1 MKLKIIPWLKSFQ
14 FHIVGKLLTLATFI
28 LSLHRFHLNEVSI
41 LQSSSNK
48 SNHKKFL
55 AQHNTSFYLS
65 NRSESCTFLPVP
77 ICFDLYY
84 IELPGR
90 PKLPPDIHHHRVSV
104 LLLYRQGVRM
114 TSTQNLIYQDDPT
127 KIFGV
132 VLNIRT
138 LKVVL
143 GILLNVSLFCIEHR
157 APGAKSAKNG
167 WLDHFLILEKN
178 WKKCWF
184 ATIRAL
190 EAKQNGPCKNAQHL
204 LLLSKMRYC
213 AEPEILSFFQ

>member
-104 LLLYRQGVRM
+104 LLLYRPNISGWSHKNIWCGSEYKNFESSVRH
-114 TSTQNLIYQDDPT
+114 
-127 KIFGV
+127 
-132 VLNIRT
+132 T
-138 LKVVL
+138 LECES
-143 GILLNVSLFCIEHR
+143 ILYR
-157 APGAKSAKNG
+157 APCSRSEISEK
-167 WLDHFLILEKN
+167 WLAGPFLNTGKKLEKMLICDN
-178 WKKCWF
+178 SSPWGKTKWAMQKRATF
-184 ATIRAL
+184 API
-190 EAKQNGPCKNAQHL
+190 K
-204 LLLSKMRYC
+204 
-213 AEPEILSFFQ
+213 